1 MTGHSGHRPRMGGP
15 DRSCGTV
22 ARGGSGTVTRVT
34 LALMQGRAQNL
45 SAVLHLLAGFRRA
58 QRDRRPARRHRH
70 PRRRRHGDSGHGGVA
85 AFNDLPSD
93 FEISPWPSSRSSTT
107 QRAAPSPT
115 PTTRTASS
123 SPGEDLPWMQKAQI
137 AIEDSRFY
145 QHGGL
150 DLRGFTRALVSNFS
164 EATSRVPRP
173 SRSGTSRSPSR
184 ENALRSGDKEAAQA
198 ATAKNYM
205 RKAPRVE
212 VRDERRQ
219 NFTKDQILAGY
230 LNLVYYGDQAWRR
243 SGFPELL
250 RHPPP
255 PTSTSARPPCS
266 RASSSSRPSSTRC
279 STRRT
284 PSNGVTSCSPGW
296 RSSGRHPRR
305 SPPPRPWTSRRCCTR
320 RRPRASATAPRA
332 PLLRLRDGLAGEVPA
347 DGRAG
352 CDPGR
357 ATQEHQPGR
366 LKIRTTLNPTMQS
379 IAVQRVTEAVP
390 TATTR
395 TSGGGGH
402 GDRARHRQ
410 GAGDGAVLGLPTPPR
425 SWNADFQYGGARAGW
440 QFGSHSEGLRTRDGP
455 RTRYAAQQRDLRAA
469 GQPPALRLHQGPGH
483 RRLRH
488 GQAVEVENDYSV
500 GGEMSLQKAT
510 SQSINTAFAALTLSL
525 GGCSVRDTMTKMGL
539 HSSDGQPIEGVIS
552 AITLGAGTT
561 TP

>member
-1 MTGHSGHRPRMGGP
+1 MG
-15 DRSCGTV
+15 TA
-22 ARGGSGTVTRVT
+22 AR
-34 LALMQGRAQNL
+34 AGRGL
-45 SAVLHLLAGFRRA
+45 
-58 QRDRRPARRHRH
+58 
-70 PRRRRHGDSGHGGVA
+70 
-85 AFNDLPSD
+85 NDLPSD
-93 FEISPWPSSRSSTT
+93 SRSTPAQQSVIYD
-107 QRAAPSPT
+107 AAGGT
-115 PTTRTASS
+115 IANPTTRTASS

-164 EATSRVPRP
+164 GGDVQGASTLTQQYVKI
-173 SRSGTSRSPSR
+173 TLQ

-205 RKAPRVE
+205 RKLQELKYAMNVE
-212 VRDERRQ
+212 Q

-230 LNLVYYGDQAWRR
+230 LNLVYYGDQAYGVEAASQNYYGIPASDLDLGQAALLAGIVQQPTKFNPVLNPENAQQRR
-243 SGFPELL
+243 DLVL
-250 RHPPP
+250 
-255 PTSTSARPPCS
+255 
-266 RASSSSRPSSTRC
+266 TRMEE
-279 STRRT
+279 
-284 PSNGVTSCSPGW
+284 P
-296 RSSGRHPRR
+296 R
-305 SPPPRPWTSRRCCTR
+305 SPPPEEVAAAKAVDVKSMLHKKEAKGVCHRPG
-320 RRPRASATAPRA
+320 A

-366 LKIRTTLNPTMQS
+366 PEDPHHLNPTMQS
-379 IAVQRVTEAVP
+379 IAVQRASSP
-390 TATTR
+390 RRCRSATTR
-395 TSGGGGH
+395 TSVGGH

-425 SWNADFQYGGARAGW
+425 SVECRLPVRRGPLRLAVRL
-440 QFGSHSEGLRTRDGP
+440 HSEGLRTRDGP

-469 GQPPALRLHQGPGH
+469 GQPHQALRLHQGPGH

-488 GQAVEVENDYSV
+488 GQAVGGRDDYSV

-539 HSSDGQPIEGVIS
+539 HPVTGSPSRASSRRSPS
-552 AITLGAGTT
+552 APGRR
-561 TP
+561 PP